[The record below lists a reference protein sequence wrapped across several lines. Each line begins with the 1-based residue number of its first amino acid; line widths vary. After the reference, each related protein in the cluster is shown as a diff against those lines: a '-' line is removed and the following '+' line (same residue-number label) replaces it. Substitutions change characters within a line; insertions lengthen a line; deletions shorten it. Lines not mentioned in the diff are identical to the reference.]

1 MLTVTRI
8 TAVYHG
14 GHEVAPKHQRQIQ
27 LAVTVQFGTSSACRS
42 SFVTWE
48 QGPMIFT
55 TSHWCAVNPY
65 SHVPKGLN
73 EKLVY

>member
-14 GHEVAPKHQRQIQ
+14 GHEVVPKHQKQIQ

-48 QGPMIFT
+48 QGPLIFT
-55 TSHWCAVNPY
+55 TSHWLC
-65 SHVPKGLN
+65 SKSIQSCPKRT
-73 EKLVY
+73 E